1 VSARVLVVLGGLMVL
16 GVFMTDLYL
25 PALPDIADGL
35 GGSDSATQVTLT
47 GCLIGLSLGQ
57 LAVGTMSDTFGR
69 RGLVLVGLVVFGLTS
84 LACAVAPS
92 LGVLDAARV
101 VQGVAGGG
109 GMVLARAIV
118 SDEAAGLDAGR
129 AYAVLGALTGVGPI
143 LAPTIGGALLL
154 ATDWRGVFV
163 ALAIATAPVLLAA
176 WLWVPPMPA
185 HHRRAGGVRET
196 LHAFATLL
204 RDPGFL
210 GFALASGFAGGTLFA
225 YISGSSFVLQDVFGL
240 SPQLFAVVFAVN
252 GASFMVAALA
262 SGRLLP
268 RLGHHRLLAIGLVTQ
283 TVACVV
289 LLIVVLAGAGLAAV
303 LACFFLSMA
312 SIGFI
317 MPNATAL
324 ALAGRGALTG
334 AASALFG
341 LFGFSFGAVVAPV
354 VGVAGASAVPLG
366 VAMAALSCCALLSY
380 ARLRARVAVGHTG

>member
-1 VSARVLVVLGGLMVL
+1 MLVVLGGLMVL

-25 PALPDIADGL
+25 PALPDVADGL

-57 LAVGTMSDTFGR
+57 LGVGTLSDTFGR
-69 RGLVLVGLVVFGLTS
+69 RGLVLAGLVVFGVMS
-84 LACAVAPS
+84 LVCAIAPS
-92 LGVLDAARV
+92 LLVLDAARV

-129 AYAVLGALTGVGPI
+129 AYAVLGALTGIGPI
-143 LAPTIGGALLL
+143 LAPTVGAALLL
-154 ATDWRGVFV
+154 FTDWRGVFV
-163 ALAIATAPVLLAA
+163 ALAVAAVPVLAAA

-185 HHRRAGGVRET
+185 HHRRAGGARET

-204 RDPGFL
+204 RDRGFL
-210 GFALASGFAGGTLFA
+210 GYALASGFAGGTLFA

-252 GASFMVAALA
+252 GASFMVTALA

-268 RLGHHRLLAIGLVTQ
+268 RLGHHRLLAIGLMAQ
-283 TVACVV
+283 TAASAV
-289 LLIVVLAGAGLAAV
+289 LLVVVLAGVGLAAV
-303 LACFFLSMA
+303 LACFFVAMA
-312 SIGFI
+312 AIGFI

-341 LFGFSFGAVVAPV
+341 LFGFSFGAVAAPV
-354 VGVAGASAVPLG
+354 VGVAGTSAVPLAI
-366 VAMAALSCCALLSY
+366 VMATLSTAALVTY
-380 ARLRARVAVGHTG
+380 ARLRAHVAVA

>member
-25 PALPDIADGL
+25 PALPDVADGL

-57 LAVGTMSDTFGR
+57 LTVGTVSDTFGR
-69 RGLVLVGLVVFGLTS
+69 RGLVLAGLVVFGLMS
-84 LACAVAPS
+84 LVCAVAPS
-92 LGVLDAARV
+92 LLVLDIARV

-129 AYAVLGALTGVGPI
+129 AYAVLGALTGIGPI
-143 LAPTIGGALLL
+143 LAPTVGAALLL
-154 ATDWRGVFV
+154 FTDWRGVFV
-163 ALAIATAPVLLAA
+163 ALAIAAVPVLVSA

-185 HHRRAGGVRET
+185 HHRRAGGARET
-196 LHAFATLL
+196 LQAFATLL
-204 RDPGFL
+204 RDRGFL
-210 GFALASGFAGGTLFA
+210 GYALASGFAGGTLFA

-252 GASFMVAALA
+252 GASFMVTALA

-268 RLGHHRLLAIGLVTQ
+268 RLGHHRLLAIGLIAQ
-283 TVACVV
+283 TAASAV
-289 LLIVVLAGAGLAAV
+289 LLVVVLAGVGLAAV
-303 LACFFLSMA
+303 LACFFVAMA
-312 SIGFI
+312 AIGFI

-341 LFGFSFGAVVAPV
+341 LFGFSFGAVAAPI
-354 VGVAGASAVPLG
+354 VGVAGTSAVPLAI
-366 VAMAALSCCALLSY
+366 VMAALSTAALVTYL
-380 ARLRARVAVGHTG
+380 RLRARVAVGHT

>member
-25 PALPDIADGL
+25 PALPDVADGL

-57 LAVGTMSDTFGR
+57 LGVGTLSDTFGR
-69 RGLVLVGLVVFGLTS
+69 RGLVLAGLVVFGVMS
-84 LACAVAPS
+84 LVCAIAPS
-92 LGVLDAARV
+92 LLVLDAARV

-129 AYAVLGALTGVGPI
+129 AYAVLGALTGIGPI
-143 LAPTIGGALLL
+143 LAPTVGAALLL
-154 ATDWRGVFV
+154 FTDWRGVFV
-163 ALAIATAPVLLAA
+163 ALAIAAVPVLVAA

-185 HHRRAGGVRET
+185 HHRRAGGARET

-204 RDPGFL
+204 RDRGFL
-210 GFALASGFAGGTLFA
+210 GYALASGFAGGTLFA

-252 GASFMVAALA
+252 GASFMVTALA

-268 RLGHHRLLAIGLVTQ
+268 RLGHHRLLAIGLMAQ
-283 TVACVV
+283 TAASAV
-289 LLIVVLAGAGLAAV
+289 LLVVVLAGVGLAAV
-303 LACFFLSMA
+303 LACFFVAMA
-312 SIGFI
+312 AIGFI

-341 LFGFSFGAVVAPV
+341 LFGFSFGAVAAPV
-354 VGVAGASAVPLG
+354 VGVAGTSAIPLAI
-366 VAMAALSCCALLSY
+366 VMATLSTAALVTY
-380 ARLRARVAVGHTG
+380 ARLRARIPVT